1 MGKRTDITSVGGLAI
16 GMVIGVMM
24 GMLLFDNAAL
34 GLIFGVAIGM
44 AMESGNSGRKKKKKR
59 QLEDP
64 GED

>member
-34 GLIFGVAIGM
+34 GLIFGVAIGV
-44 AMESGNSGRKKKKKR
+44 AMESGNGGRKTKKKR

>member
-1 MGKRTDITSVGGLAI
+1 MGKRTDTLSDGGLAI

-64 GED
+64 GQD

>member
-1 MGKRTDITSVGGLAI
+1 MGKRTDTLSAGGLAI

-34 GLIFGVAIGM
+34 GLVFGVAIGM